1 MVHPR
6 FIIAMDSYDD
16 VAKKIDV
23 LRHNINMRESSIS
36 EEPFTHIIV
45 SREATG
51 IYRHVVLIYV
61 GFGYIFS
68 CWMPFEAW
76 PRVVE

>member
-23 LRHNINMRESSIS
+23 LRYNIDMRELSIS
-36 EEPFTHIIV
+36 QEPFTHIIL
-45 SREATG
+45 SREVTG
-51 IYRHVVLIYV
+51 IYRHVALIYV
-61 GFGYIFS
+61 GFGYIFFLLDVIRS
-68 CWMPFEAW
+68 LA
-76 PRVVE
+76 